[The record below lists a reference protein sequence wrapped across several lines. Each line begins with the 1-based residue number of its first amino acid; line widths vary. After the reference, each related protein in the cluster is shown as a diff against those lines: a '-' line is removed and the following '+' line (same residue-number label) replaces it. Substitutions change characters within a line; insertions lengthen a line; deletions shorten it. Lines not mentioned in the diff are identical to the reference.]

1 MAHGLPDYGA
11 NTPKVTVYGLSD
23 MAELAVRLGS
33 FVSYDRQGDVMCLDG
48 FESGLRGFLTGG
60 DGLGNSVTQDSTYSR
75 NGAFSAKMVCGSTLG
90 RSATLNKFLQYP
102 VMGNLGIEFSSTMHA
117 DIETLKVSAAIYDG
131 TNSFIARLIYNE
143 DTSILT
149 YLNSAGAEVPLQA
162 GLVLEEHPYLFH
174 TLKYVVDYK
183 NRKYVRAMLDE
194 RSWDMTDIP
203 LYSTLSANP
212 PNMLIAIGAI
222 GKIAVNA
229 AIHVDDFIIT
239 QNEP

>member
-60 DGLGNSVTQDSTYSR
+60 DGLGYSVAQDSTYSR

-90 RSATLNKFLQYP
+90 RSASLNKFLQYP
-102 VMGNLGIEFSSTMHA
+102 VLGNMGLEFSFTMH
-117 DIETLKVSAAIYDG
+117 DDLETLKAAVLLYDG
-131 TNSFIARLIYNE
+131 TNSMLARLTFDE
-143 DTSILT
+143 DNSILK
-149 YLNSAGAEVPLQA
+149 YLNSAGAEVDLQA
-162 GLVLEEHPYLFH
+162 GLVLAEHPYLFH
-174 TLKYVVDYK
+174 TLKFVVDYT
-183 NRKYVRAMLDE
+183 NQKYVRAMLDE

-212 PNMLIAIGAI
+212 PYMYILISLI
-222 GKIAVNA
+222 GKAAANA
-229 AIHVDDFIIT
+229 AIYVDDFIVT